1 MKVNEENPLGSEKIS
16 RLLHDFAL
24 PSIIAMLVGALYN
37 IVDQF
42 FIGRSVGMYG
52 NAATNVALPLTTVC
66 TALGLLFGVGGASN
80 FNLKLGAG
88 KREEAA
94 KYIGNAI
101 TLLVGSGVVLA
112 VFVLVFL
119 KPLMIAFG
127 ATDIVLK
134 YALIF
139 AGINCLGFPFLI
151 LGTGGSTLVRADGS
165 PKYSMI
171 CMLTGAFINLILN
184 PLFVFVMDWGIAGS
198 ASATVIGQVV
208 SGLMVA
214 GYLRKFKTLPLSKND
229 LLPNWERSRLI
240 SALGA
245 ASCFNQ
251 FAIMVVQI
259 TLNNTLTHYGA
270 DSIYGSEIPLA
281 CSGIIT
287 KVNMIYFSIIIGLS
301 QGLQPIVSF
310 NYGAK
315 KYGRVIEA
323 YRLTL
328 LIGTVVS
335 IIAFACFQ
343 LFPRQIIGFF
353 GEGSEAYYQF
363 VVSIIAFACFQL
375 FPRQIIGFFGEG
387 SEAYYQFAEE
397 YFRIYLFFTFLDCIQ
412 PISSNFFTSIGK
424 ATKGIILSLTR
435 QIIFLLPLIVILP
448 LFYGINGVM
457 YAGMTADFAAA
468 VLAAY
473 LGWREVQLMRSWM
486 KADK

>member
-198 ASATVIGQVV
+198 ASVTVIGQVV

-287 KVNMIYFSIIIGLS
+287 KVNMIYFSVIIGLS

-328 LIGTVVS
+328 LIGT
-335 IIAFACFQ
+335 
-343 LFPRQIIGFF
+343 
-353 GEGSEAYYQF
+353 

>member
-251 FAIMVVQI
+251 F
-259 TLNNTLTHYGA
+259 
-270 DSIYGSEIPLA
+270 
-281 CSGIIT
+281 IT

-328 LIGTVVS
+328 LIGT
-335 IIAFACFQ
+335 
-343 LFPRQIIGFF
+343 
-353 GEGSEAYYQF
+353 

-486 KADK
+486 KTDK

>member
-1 MKVNEENPLGSEKIS
+1 MRVNEENPLGSENIVG
-16 RLLHDFAL
+16 LLHDFAL

-80 FNLKLGAG
+80 FNLKMGAG

-94 KYIGNAI
+94 TYIGNAI
-101 TLLVGSGVVLA
+101 SLLVGSGVILA
-112 VFVLVFL
+112 IVSLIFL
-119 KPLMIAFG
+119 KPLMVAFG

-139 AGINCLGFPFLI
+139 SSINCLGFPFLI
-151 LGTGGSTLVRADGS
+151 LASGGSTLVRADGS
-165 PKYSMI
+165 PKYSMA
-171 CMLTGAFINLILN
+171 CMLTGALINLILN
-184 PLFVFVMDWGIAGS
+184 PLFVFVMGWGIAGS
-198 ASATVIGQVV
+198 ASATVIGQVI

-214 GYLRKFKTLPLSKND
+214 GYLRKFKTVALAKSD
-229 LLPNWERSRLI
+229 LVLTWGRTKMI

-259 TLNNTLTHYGA
+259 ELNNTLTHYGA
-270 DSIYGSEIPLA
+270 DSVYGSEIPLA
-281 CSGIIT
+281 CAGIIT
-287 KVNMIYFSIIIGLS
+287 KVNMIYFSIVIGLS
-301 QGLQPIVSF
+301 QGLQPIASF

-315 KYGRVIEA
+315 KYGRVIEV
-323 YRLTL
+323 YKLTL
-328 LIGTVVS
+328 VIGTV
-335 IIAFACFQ
+335 A
-343 LFPRQIIGFF
+343 
-353 GEGSEAYYQF
+353 
-363 VVSIIAFACFQL
+363 SIIAFACFQL

-397 YFRIYLFFTFLDCIQ
+397 YFHIFLFCTFLDAIQ
-412 PISSNFFTSIGK
+412 PISSNFFTAIGK

-468 VLAAY
+468 VLAMY
-473 LGWREVQLMRSWM
+473 MGWHEIRHMRSLM
-486 KADK
+486 QAEKEQENSSA

>member
-171 CMLTGAFINLILN
+171 CM
-184 PLFVFVMDWGIAGS
+184 
-198 ASATVIGQVV
+198 
-208 SGLMVA
+208 VA

-363 VVSIIAFACFQL
+363 
-375 FPRQIIGFFGEG
+375 
-387 SEAYYQFAEE
+387 AEE

>member
-1 MKVNEENPLGSEKIS
+1 MRVNEDNPLGSEKIV

-80 FNLKLGAG
+80 FNLKMGAG

-94 KYIGNAI
+94 KYIGNSI
-101 TLLVGSGVVLA
+101 TLLVGSGVALA
-112 VFVLVFL
+112 LFVLVFL

-165 PKYSMI
+165 PKYSMT

-184 PLFVFVMDWGIAGS
+184 PLFVFVMGWGIAGS
-198 ASATVIGQVV
+198 ASATVIGQVI

-214 GYLRKFKTLPLSKND
+214 GYLRKFKTVPLGKSD
-229 LLPNWERSRLI
+229 LLLTWQRSKMI

-251 FAIMVVQI
+251 FAIMVV
-259 TLNNTLTHYGA
+259 
-270 DSIYGSEIPLA
+270 
-281 CSGIIT
+281 
-287 KVNMIYFSIIIGLS
+287 
-301 QGLQPIVSF
+301 
-310 NYGAK
+310 
-315 KYGRVIEA
+315 
-323 YRLTL
+323 
-328 LIGTVVS
+328 
-335 IIAFACFQ
+335 
-343 LFPRQIIGFF
+343 
-353 GEGSEAYYQF
+353 
-363 VVSIIAFACFQL
+363 
-375 FPRQIIGFFGEG
+375 
-387 SEAYYQFAEE
+387 
-397 YFRIYLFFTFLDCIQ
+397 
-412 PISSNFFTSIGK
+412 
-424 ATKGIILSLTR
+424 
-435 QIIFLLPLIVILP
+435 
-448 LFYGINGVM
+448 
-457 YAGMTADFAAA
+457 
-468 VLAAY
+468 
-473 LGWREVQLMRSWM
+473 
-486 KADK
+486 

>member
-214 GYLRKFKTLPLSKND
+214 GYLRKFKPLPL
-229 LLPNWERSRLI
+229 
-240 SALGA
+240 
-245 ASCFNQ
+245 
-251 FAIMVVQI
+251 
-259 TLNNTLTHYGA
+259 
-270 DSIYGSEIPLA
+270 SIYGSEIPLA

-328 LIGTVVS
+328 LIGT
-335 IIAFACFQ
+335 
-343 LFPRQIIGFF
+343 
-353 GEGSEAYYQF
+353 

>member
-101 TLLVGSGVVLA
+101 TLLVGSGVALA

-171 CMLTGAFINLILN
+171 YQFDSQPAVCFCN
-184 PLFVFVMDWGIAGS
+184 
-198 ASATVIGQVV
+198 
-208 SGLMVA
+208 GL
-214 GYLRKFKTLPLSKND
+214 GYCRLSICNCY
-229 LLPNWERSRLI
+229 R
-240 SALGA
+240 
-245 ASCFNQ
+245 ASC
-251 FAIMVVQI
+251 V
-259 TLNNTLTHYGA
+259 GA
-270 DSIYGSEIPLA
+270 
-281 CSGIIT
+281 
-287 KVNMIYFSIIIGLS
+287 
-301 QGLQPIVSF
+301 
-310 NYGAK
+310 
-315 KYGRVIEA
+315 YGRWIFKKVQDSA
-323 YRLTL
+323 
-328 LIGTVVS
+328 VV
-335 IIAFACFQ
+335 
-343 LFPRQIIGFF
+343 
-353 GEGSEAYYQF
+353 
-363 VVSIIAFACFQL
+363 
-375 FPRQIIGFFGEG
+375 
-387 SEAYYQFAEE
+387 
-397 YFRIYLFFTFLDCIQ
+397 
-412 PISSNFFTSIGK
+412 
-424 ATKGIILSLTR
+424 
-435 QIIFLLPLIVILP
+435 
-448 LFYGINGVM
+448 
-457 YAGMTADFAAA
+457 
-468 VLAAY
+468 
-473 LGWREVQLMRSWM
+473 
-486 KADK
+486 

>member
-1 MKVNEENPLGSEKIS
+1 MRVNEDNPLGSEKIV

-80 FNLKLGAG
+80 FNLKMGAG

-94 KYIGNAI
+94 KYIGNSI
-101 TLLVGSGVVLA
+101 TLLVGSGVAL
-112 VFVLVFL
+112 FVLVFL

-165 PKYSMI
+165 PKYSMT

-184 PLFVFVMDWGIAGS
+184 PLFVFVMGWGIAGS
-198 ASATVIGQVV
+198 ASATVIGQVI

-214 GYLRKFKTLPLSKND
+214 GYLRKFKTVPLGKSD
-229 LLPNWERSRLI
+229 LLLTWQRSKMI

-251 FAIMVVQI
+251 FAIMVV
-259 TLNNTLTHYGA
+259 
-270 DSIYGSEIPLA
+270 
-281 CSGIIT
+281 
-287 KVNMIYFSIIIGLS
+287 
-301 QGLQPIVSF
+301 
-310 NYGAK
+310 
-315 KYGRVIEA
+315 
-323 YRLTL
+323 
-328 LIGTVVS
+328 
-335 IIAFACFQ
+335 
-343 LFPRQIIGFF
+343 
-353 GEGSEAYYQF
+353 
-363 VVSIIAFACFQL
+363 
-375 FPRQIIGFFGEG
+375 
-387 SEAYYQFAEE
+387 
-397 YFRIYLFFTFLDCIQ
+397 
-412 PISSNFFTSIGK
+412 
-424 ATKGIILSLTR
+424 
-435 QIIFLLPLIVILP
+435 
-448 LFYGINGVM
+448 
-457 YAGMTADFAAA
+457 
-468 VLAAY
+468 
-473 LGWREVQLMRSWM
+473 
-486 KADK
+486 

>member
-1 MKVNEENPLGSEKIS
+1 MQVNQENPLGSEKIS
-16 RLLHDFAL
+16 TLLRDFAL

-52 NAATNVALPLTTVC
+52 NAATNVALPLNTVC
-66 TALGLLFGVGGASN
+66 VALGLLFGVGGASN

-94 KYIGNAI
+94 KYVGNAL
-101 TLLVGSGVVLA
+101 TLLIGSGVVLA
-112 VFVLVFL
+112 VVVLLFL
-119 KPLMIAFG
+119 QPLMLAFG
-127 ATDIVLK
+127 ATDVVLE
-134 YALIF
+134 YALTF

-165 PKYSMI
+165 PKYSMV
-171 CMLTGAFINLILN
+171 CMLTGALVNLLLN
-184 PLFVFVMDWGIAGS
+184 PLFVFVLGWGIAGS
-198 ASATVIGQVV
+198 ASATVIGQLI

-214 GYLRKFKTLPLSKND
+214 GYMKNFKTLPL
-229 LLPNWERSRLI
+229 ERSDLSLTWARTKVI

-270 DSIYGSEIPLA
+270 ASVYGSEIPLA

-287 KVNMIYFSIIIGLS
+287 KVNMLYFSIIIGLS

-315 KYGRVIEA
+315 KYLRVIET
-323 YRLTL
+323 YKLTL
-328 LIGTVVS
+328 LIGTAISVL
-335 IIAFACFQ
+335 AFACFQ

-353 GEGSEAYYQF
+353 GEGSE
-363 VVSIIAFACFQL
+363 V
-375 FPRQIIGFFGEG
+375 
-387 SEAYYQFAEE
+387 YYQFAEE
-397 YFRIYLFFTFLDCIQ
+397 YFHIYLFCTFLNCIQ

-424 ATKGIILSLTR
+424 AAKGIVLSLTR

-448 LFYGINGVM
+448 LFYGVNGVM
-457 YAGMTADFAAA
+457 YAGLMADFAAA
-468 VLAAY
+468 LLSLY
-473 LGWREVQLMRSWM
+473 LGWQEVSLMRSWLQQEHN
-486 KADK
+486 